1 MRPAFLLA
9 LLLAAESGVTAADD
23 LDAAYQNLQEA
34 VSKKDAALVKKL
46 AVEVGA
52 MARQA
57 AAEPAPSEG
66 EQDAWKKHIEYVRSI
81 ESYSDY
87 ALYATAVQQEPA
99 TLVDLMTTLESQN
112 PKSKYL
118 DEGYAQ
124 YLYAL
129 AKTSGE
135 AKVSAVAAKAI
146 DNFPTNPDLL
156 LVLANTALARSQAD
170 RALDYANRLV
180 AAAGKRPKPEG
191 VAEAAW
197 ERSRNASLG
206 RGYWIAGVISAQK
219 NKYADADRNLRA
231 ALPLIQS
238 DENMKGLALFHL
250 GVCNYQIGK
259 VTLDKAKVL
268 EGAKF
273 SDEAAKF
280 KTPYAHQAYLNS
292 QIMKTEA
299 AKMR

>member
-1 MRPAFLLA
+1 LA
-9 LLLAAESGVTAADD
+9 I
-23 LDAAYQNLQEA
+23 
-34 VSKKDAALVKKL
+34 
-46 AVEVGA
+46 EVGA

-57 AAEPAPSEG
+57 AAQSAPG
-66 EQDAWKKHIEYVRSI
+66 ESDPEAWKKHVEYVRSI
-81 ESYSDY
+81 ESNSEY

-129 AKTSGE
+129 AKTGGE
-135 AKVSAVAAKAI
+135 AKVVAVANKAI
-146 DNFPTNPDLL
+146 VNFPANPDLL
-156 LVLANTALARSQAD
+156 LVLANTALARNQAD
-170 RALDYANRLV
+170 RALEYANRLV
-180 AAAGKRPKPEG
+180 AAVGRRPKPEG
-191 VAEAAW
+191 VVAADW
-197 ERSRNASLG
+197 ERLRNASLG

-219 NKYADADRNLRA
+219 NKYGDADRNLRA

-238 DENMKGLALFHL
+238 DEIMKGLALFQL

-268 EGAKF
+268 EAAKF
-273 SDEAAKF
+273 SEQAAAF
-280 KTPYAHQAYLNS
+280 NTAYAHQAYLNS